1 MISVMGMC
9 ALTQPL
15 LLLILGRYVTSVE
28 AATALS
34 LTPSTEWYGDD
45 GSWSAV
51 SIRLGTPKQW
61 VNLFPNT
68 LSAETWAIGPYG
80 CQDGDSKCLDGR
92 GSIFN
97 ATQSSTW
104 ESLMTLE
111 SSPYWR
117 LGTGNSLQWPPYGE
131 YGLDNFAF
139 GPDGPT
145 IPNATIAMIN
155 ATEYWIG
162 SFGLGAS
169 TGNFSYVTP
178 NVTYAQLET
187 LGEILGAGYG
197 YTAGAIYQQKGE
209 PMSLT
214 LGGYD
219 ENRFIPHNVS
229 FTLTQDPPVP
239 QVFIDSISVISSNGS
254 NAPIQLASSEEN
266 INALVDS
273 STPYLWLPET
283 VCNRFADALGL
294 SYNES
299 LNLYTFDE
307 NPTQH
312 NNLSDSSTSTTFTFR
327 FKDKPSASEF
337 VEIDLPYAAFDLSLS
352 YPYIP
357 NTEYGTDEAS
367 KFYFPL
373 ARSANSSQYTIGRAF
388 LQEAYIITSYE
399 TNQFALYQAV
409 HVSDTLNNKSIISI
423 PSGDSTTE
431 QDTGTASSD
440 QDNRLTKG
448 QIAGIVVGV
457 LGTIAT
463 LLATLYFS
471 YIKYYKPKKLALAL
485 KNSTSESEA
494 GTNLQQL
501 DSPPATGTYHSE
513 APGDVSHPVEI
524 NSDIAQ
530 PTEVSSEVPHQLLE
544 LVAVIPKELSAE
556 TAVEL
561 PAGVSAEFFH
571 GRITVDNTPIA
582 SPTISP
588 IYDSHSG
595 SLPSM
600 NALATSSAE
609 PSFEKGSILVTPT
622 RSSIVADQVS
632 PISSETRL
640 RPDEFSPLA
649 EIQHRMNP
657 PPTYALAKPNNYG
670 FAGGLLSGDPPL
682 NQFASSTSSRSP
694 GPSNFVFAGAM
705 PSGVQPPN
713 PFAPTTMS
721 RDAQINEWH
730 RRDVERQEHE
740 EKLHRQA
747 LAREEEIRE
756 NQFQARRLAHR
767 QELERMERLGTDMFK
782 YRNQDVGSIREA
794 FRDTAQHEENGP
806 RDIPHA
812 IEDGGAMGSVSAQG
826 GAPEIVRV
834 TALRQFSFENGDDKD
849 AV

>member
-1 MISVMGMC
+1 
-9 ALTQPL
+9 
-15 LLLILGRYVTSVE
+15 
-28 AATALS
+28 
-34 LTPSTEWYGDD
+34 
-45 GSWSAV
+45 
-51 SIRLGTPKQW
+51 
-61 VNLFPNT
+61 
-68 LSAETWAIGPYG
+68 
-80 CQDGDSKCLDGR
+80 
-92 GSIFN
+92 
-97 ATQSSTW
+97 
-104 ESLMTLE
+104 
-111 SSPYWR
+111 
-117 LGTGNSLQWPPYGE
+117 
-131 YGLDNFAF
+131 
-139 GPDGPT
+139 
-145 IPNATIAMIN
+145 MIN
-155 ATEYWIG
+155 ATEYWVG

-178 NVTYAQLET
+178 NVTYEQLET
-187 LGEILGAGYG
+187 LGEVLGAGYG

-239 QVFIDSISVISSNGS
+239 QVFVDSISVISSNGS
-254 NAPIQLASSEEN
+254 NAPIQLASYEEN
-266 INALVDS
+266 INTLIDS

-312 NNLSDSSTSTTFTFR
+312 NNLSDSSTTTTFTFR
-327 FKDKPSASEF
+327 FKDKASASDF

-399 TNQFALYQAV
+399 TNQFSLHQAV
-409 HVSDTLNNKSIISI
+409 HVSDTLNNKSIVVI
-423 PSGDSTTE
+423 PSGDITTGQE
-431 QDTGTASSD
+431 TGTVSSS
-440 QDNRLTKG
+440 QNARLTEG
-448 QIAGIVVGV
+448 QIAGIVIGV
-457 LGTIAT
+457 IGTIAT

-494 GTNLQQL
+494 GINLQQL
-501 DSPPATGTYHSE
+501 DSPPPTGTYPSE
-513 APGDVSHPVEI
+513 APGDTSHPVEI
-524 NSDIAQ
+524 NSEIAQ
-530 PTEVSSEVPHQLLE
+530 PTEVSAEVPHQRLE

-561 PAGVSAEFFH
+561 PAEVPAEFFR
-571 GRITVDNTPIA
+571 GSITVDNTP
-582 SPTISP
+582 TG
-588 IYDSHSG
+588 SHTFCR
-595 SLPSM
+595 
-600 NALATSSAE
+600 AI
-609 PSFEKGSILVTPT
+609 FEKGSILVTPT

-632 PISSETRL
+632 PISSETQL
-640 RPDEFSPLA
+640 RPDGFSPIA
-649 EIQHRMNP
+649 EIQHRMSP
-657 PPTYALAKPNNYG
+657 PPTYALAKPDNYD
-670 FAGGLLSGDPPL
+670 FARDFLSSDQPL
-682 NQFASSTSSRSP
+682 SQFASSTSNGAP
-694 GPSNFVFAGAM
+694 GPSNYVFAGAM
-705 PSGVQPPN
+705 PSGIQPPN

-721 RDAQINEWH
+721 RDAQVNEWH

-740 EKLHRQA
+740 EELHRQA

-767 QELERMERLGTDMFK
+767 QEIERMERLGTDVFK
-782 YRNQDVGSIREA
+782 YRNEDVGSVQAPLEMPLNVMKTKI
-794 FRDTAQHEENGP
+794 
-806 RDIPHA
+806 A
-812 IEDGGAMGSVSAQG
+812 IYLPQSRTKVIFPVYQLKE
-826 GAPEIVRV
+826 V
-834 TALRQFSFENGDDKD
+834 TQKLRK
-849 AV
+849 